1 MDLVLASPFPLNIL
15 VFMFAV
21 FVLLSGDGKKRDPGN
36 EIALDISGWQGW
48 SSG

>member
-21 FVLLSGDGKKRDPGN
+21 FVSLSGDGKKRDPGN
-36 EIALDISGWQGW
+36 AVASRHRQGW